1 MRFFFLN
8 LLLWAHLFSAQRSF
22 AWGQR
27 GHQAITQCAIRLLE
41 NMGGGAIYPSYL
53 IHSLHVAY
61 ISTTPDTVWRSE
73 KVSDSVRKKNGP
85 THYISLD
92 SLLTDINKI
101 KYQAKMRAL
110 FNTKNIFKPLLDVGS
125 APHRII
131 QLHDLLKDEFVK
143 LNDAKD
149 KKGVFDRII
158 VFSGLLSHFVG
169 DLANPMHL
177 TGDFDGW
184 NSGQGVSTPILK
196 KRSFPFLICTS
207 KEKCV
212 TLLNRMRQKRPSN
225 WMV

>member
-27 GHQAITQCAIRLLE
+27 GHQAITKCAIRLLE

-149 KKGVFDRII
+149 K
-158 VFSGLLSHFVG
+158 
-169 DLANPMHL
+169 
-177 TGDFDGW
+177 
-184 NSGQGVSTPILK
+184 
-196 KRSFPFLICTS
+196 
-207 KEKCV
+207 
-212 TLLNRMRQKRPSN
+212 
-225 WMV
+225 